1 MFVILSRFSLS
12 NPHKGVDEAYINTGH
27 VLCGKGQRPCP
38 AVTRFQAQILI
49 SGLPDSRPIMTSGYQ
64 CVMHVH
70 TLTVEI
76 TIDKIV
82 SVLDKKTGKP
92 KKVRVAG
99 KGSFFLVLLTPF
111 AQGQAFARKGAAV
124 TINCS
129 VPYPIAVEKYAD
141 FNPLSRI
148 LLRDEDLTIAV
159 GKIVALPKD
168 K

>member
-1 MFVILSRFSLS
+1 M
-12 NPHKGVDEAYINTGH
+12 
-27 VLCGKGQRPCP
+27 
-38 AVTRFQAQILI
+38 TRFQAQILI
-49 SGLPDSRPIMTSGYQ
+49 SGLPEARPIMTSGYQ

-92 KKVRVAG
+92 KK
-99 KGSFFLVLLTPF
+99 
-111 AQGQAFARKGAAV
+111 GQAFARKGAAV
-124 TINCS
+124 TVNCS
-129 VPYPIAVEKYAD
+129 TPYPIAVEKYAD

-148 LLRDEDLTIAV
+148 LLRDEDQTIAV